1 MALERMIVIM
11 KRTHDFFNENLYREI
26 KCNSRY
32 FHARIL
38 FLSDSIAF
46 SFHSTFIPFSFH
58 FMHISFDE
66 KFTAL
71 ENLIRSRR

>member
-1 MALERMIVIM
+1 MAPERKIVIM
-11 KRTHDFFNENLYREI
+11 KRIYDFLNENLYREM

-38 FLSDSIAF
+38 FLSDSI
-46 SFHSTFIPFSFH
+46 FIFISILSLFPFH

-66 KFTAL
+66 KWN
-71 ENLIRSRR
+71 ENFKK